1 MAKLKSGAQT
11 APQIYAVLTDRGAEL
26 EAEALATGVPVT
38 LSQFCIGDANG
49 QEDFTLDPSRTSL
62 IHLVARGKI
71 TGVVN
76 QDNQVTFTLNVPAE
90 TGGYTI
96 REVGILTD
104 KSELYSVARSP
115 DILKPVDSNGAIV
128 SVTYKYT
135 LAVSST
141 STITVVV
148 NNDYLT
154 PDEADKK
161 YLQIGK
167 NLSEIKDKGADSQKE
182 SRENIGVNLD
192 DYYTKE
198 ESDELFCTA
207 DEVNNLINN
216 NPDSVS
222 GFGAVNSTVFAGFM
236 YSNETVMHY
245 SPGDNIEGSLLF
257 PAYMNHMSAQMISE
271 TVNSIVFSSES
282 LSGVW
287 TLSGYMPQSY
297 EPTDG
302 GAESIFS
309 ATFAT
314 NFIRVA

>member
-1 MAKLKSGAQT
+1 MAKLKGGVQATS
-11 APQIYAVLTDRGAEL
+11 QIYAVLTDRGAEL
-26 EAEALATGVPVT
+26 EAAALATGVPVT

-49 QEDFTLDPSRTSL
+49 QEEVTPDPARTAL
-62 IHLVARGKI
+62 IHEVYRGNI
-71 TGVVN
+71 SASTN
-76 QDNQVTFTLNVPAE
+76 QDNQVTFALDVPTD

-96 REVGILTD
+96 REIGILTD
-104 KSELYSVARSP
+104 NGELYSVARSP
-115 DILKPVDSNGAIV
+115 DILKPTDSNGALI
-128 SVTYKYT
+128 SITYKYM
-135 LAVSST
+135 LAISST

-154 PDEADKK
+154 PDAADKK
-161 YLQIGK
+161 YLQIGE

-192 DYYTKE
+192 NYYTKE

-207 DEVNNLINN
+207 DEVNDLINN

-222 GFGAVNSTVFAGFM
+222 GFGAVNSTVFAGFV
-236 YSNETVMHY
+236 YSNETIMHY

-302 GAESIFS
+302 GAESIFN